1 MGYYS
6 DRLRQKLQ
14 NMSRNEKDDLWNKLS
29 YLNEMGPVVTDYQMG
44 YSYSVIECE
53 ASIKDAF
60 TSSYQGEIQNRL
72 AA

>member
-14 NMSRNEKDDLWNKLS
+14 NMSRNEKDDLWDKLS
-29 YLNEMGPVVTDYQMG
+29 YLNEMGPVVTDYKMG
-44 YSYSVIECE
+44 YNYSFIECE

-60 TSSYQGEIQNRL
+60 PSSYEFETLNRF